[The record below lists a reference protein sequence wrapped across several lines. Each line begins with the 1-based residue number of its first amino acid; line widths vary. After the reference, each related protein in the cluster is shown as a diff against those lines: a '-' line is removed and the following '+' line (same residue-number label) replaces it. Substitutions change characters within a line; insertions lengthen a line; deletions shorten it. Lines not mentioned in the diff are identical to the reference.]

1 MDHDISKFYSKN
13 IYPIKNS
20 MLKIR
25 RGRVAA
31 KV

>member
-1 MDHDISKFYSKN
+1 MDYGISKFYSKT
-13 IYPIKNS
+13 IYSIKNS

-25 RGRVAA
+25 RGRVGK